1 MPVLVSGRQ
10 QWVIVAG
17 KVYDVLTNKLK
28 DGDLTNEK
36 LREVIV
42 KDLNDIKSKLDCLS
56 LKDLDASCS
65 FLKERVRLLNFTF
78 DLWNKNR
85 KTSERSADKGT
96 PRVLNDSASGI
107 LKAALTLLQTIQR
120 LKISSKKRFVSAQ
133 NCFKASRE
141 RASDAFNNKSLSI
154 KNRIMA
160 CKLRVAARILEL
172 GLEHLEAAV
181 TACLLS
187 LEELHGLPAIQGIFT
202 VFFEGGLKSMINKS
216 ERLQNMMSILFI
228 NRALYHFA
236 TKYSSKSRFP
246 KLAFPGVEF
255 KARLFHQI
263 LNAHE
268 VMTKTCTSGESFQQ
282 LKPVDISLSVYV
294 RSFAVNSCGDIILLD
309 DDKITVIYST
319 GEIKD
324 VMFPDSTEN
333 NVLEHHGSSV
343 AQLTAMTM
351 HML

>member
-1 MPVLVSGRQ
+1 M
-10 QWVIVAG
+10 
-17 KVYDVLTNKLK
+17 
-28 DGDLTNEK
+28 
-36 LREVIV
+36 
-42 KDLNDIKSKLDCLS
+42 
-56 LKDLDASCS
+56 
-65 FLKERVRLLNFTF
+65 NFTF
-78 DLWNKNR
+78 DLWNKNL

-141 RASDAFNNKSLSI
+141 RASNAFNNKSLSI

-187 LEELHGLPAIQGIFT
+187 LEELHGLPAIQGMFT

-228 NRALYHFA
+228 NRALYDFA
-236 TKYSSKSRFP
+236 TKYSSISRFP
-246 KLAFPGVEF
+246 KLAFPGVEL

-268 VMTKTCTSGESFQQ
+268 VMTKTCTSGESFHE

-324 VMFPDSTEN
+324 VMFPDSTEK

-343 AQLTAMTM
+343 AVDSNDNAYAIRRRRVGYENGTYKYAFVLYTLDENDNINNVCVLDFLCKDQWLE
-351 HML
+351 